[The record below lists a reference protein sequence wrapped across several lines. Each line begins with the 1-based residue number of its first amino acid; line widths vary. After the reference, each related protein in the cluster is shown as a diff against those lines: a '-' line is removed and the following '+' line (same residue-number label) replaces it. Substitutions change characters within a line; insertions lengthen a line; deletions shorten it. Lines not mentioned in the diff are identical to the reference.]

1 MRTKGLLSRLTLI
14 TCLAFGAATATGCD
28 DENDPATHVKKLDAD
43 NRRPAAMR
51 KLREMFQSRLSTAR
65 PPDNVEDP
73 QVKQFLDAVLPAVAT
88 AFTAHPE
95 EVSTRKEAIEILAGS
110 HDLRAV
116 PALLSALQFHVGN
129 SDSER
134 IALRAAQAIKELH
147 PANNP
152 QVVQG
157 LLSAIDRASANS
169 GNSPAIREAVVGAL
183 GLIGDRAAVESL
195 KRLLQRPIR
204 DQEIR
209 TARASADALGLI
221 GDASAADALVYGL
234 FLNIRSGSS
243 RANAYNNC
251 ARALVR
257 LGPAASVPRLI
268 ATVNGEN
275 VLVNDLLRS
284 YETEPGMPPMPPGFM
299 KAQAI
304 DVLRNFADPSAV
316 DALTARMR
324 DRAEVANVRAAAA
337 ETLAYTGL
345 SIPREDPRRGAI
357 FDAIAAVFNEAPPG
371 DEHDMAPSVSPALVI
386 LGDPRAP
393 ALITRRL
400 NDRALQPTNMTLARM
415 ALLMPLAS
423 AIRHADFAAFD
434 RIAQTTQTQ
443 LDATIHEDPGAEE
456 EVRPVI
462 NQLTAIR
469 AVASVA
475 RDCEDGQIACY
486 QGKLTDQ
493 DKNVV
498 RKAAYMI
505 AWTGSEDAAA
515 RTALL
520 ARADIPDMMVRR
532 SLHTAIDSLSPHG
545 CAECVTRLE
554 AIIASEAGQ
563 ESKSVMHLE
572 AQMLI
577 ARLRNRH

>member
-14 TCLAFGAATATGCD
+14 TCLALGGAAVAGCD

-51 KLREMFQSRLSTAR
+51 KLREMFQSRLSMAR
-65 PPDNVEDP
+65 PPDNVDDP

-88 AFTAHPE
+88 AFTAHSE
-95 EVSTRKEAIEILAGS
+95 EVSTRKEAIEILAGA

-134 IALRAAQAIKELH
+134 IALRAAQALKDLH

-152 QVVQG
+152 AVVQG
-157 LLSAIDRASANS
+157 LLGAIDRASANS
-169 GNSPAIREAVVGAL
+169 GNSPSIRESVVSAL
-183 GLIGDRAAVESL
+183 GLIGDRAAVETL

-221 GDASAADALVYGL
+221 GDPSAADALVYGL

-243 RANAYNNC
+243 RANAFNNC

-257 LGPAASVPRLI
+257 LGPAAAVPRLI
-268 ATVNGEN
+268 ATVNSEN
-275 VLVNDLLRS
+275 VLVNDLLAS
-284 YETEPGMPPMPPGFM
+284 YATEPGMPPMPPGFM

-304 DVLRNFADPSAV
+304 DVLRNFADPSAIP
-316 DALTARMR
+316 ALLALLANRQ
-324 DRAEVANVRAAAA
+324 EVGNVRGAAA

-345 SIPREDPRRGAI
+345 GLPREDPRRVQI
-357 FDAIAAVFNEAPPG
+357 FDAIALAFNEAPAG
-371 DEHDMAPSVSPALVI
+371 DPTDMAPTMAPALVI

-393 ALITRRL
+393 AVLIRRL
-400 NDRALQPTNMTLARM
+400 AAPALQAADATAFRM

-434 RIAQTTQTQ
+434 RIAQTSQAQ
-443 LDATIHEDPGAEE
+443 LDGLAAEAPD
-456 EVRPVI
+456 EVRPVLA
-462 NQLTAIR
+462 QLTAIR

-475 RDCEDGQIACY
+475 RDCEDGAIACY
-486 QGKLTDQ
+486 QQKLADQ

-498 RKAAYMI
+498 RKAAYMM
-505 AWTGSEDAAA
+505 AWTGSENADA
-515 RTALL
+515 RNALL
-520 ARADIPDMMVRR
+520 ARADIPDMIVRR
-532 SLHTAIDSLSPHG
+532 SLNTAIDSLSPHG

-554 AIIASEAGQ
+554 AIIAAEQGQ

-572 AQMLI
+572 SQMLI

>member
-73 QVKQFLDAVLPAVAT
+73 QVKQFLDAVLPAVGA

-110 HDLRAV
+110 HDARAV
-116 PALLSALQFHVGN
+116 PALISALQFHVGN

-134 IALRAAQAIKELH
+134 IALRAAQALKELH

-152 QVVQG
+152 QLVQA
-157 LLSAIDRASANS
+157 LLGAIDRASANS
-169 GNSPAIREAVVGAL
+169 GNSPAIRESVVGAL
-183 GLIGDRAAVESL
+183 GLIGDRSAVDSL

-221 GDASAADALVYGL
+221 GDPSAADALVYGL
-234 FLNIRSGSS
+234 FLNIRSGAS
-243 RANAYNNC
+243 RANAFNNC

-284 YETEPGMPPMPPGFM
+284 YTTEPGMPPMPPGFM

-304 DVLRNFADPSAV
+304 DVLRNFADPSAIE
-316 DALTARMR
+316 ALLAILRNR
-324 DRAEVANVRAAAA
+324 QEVANVRGAAA

-345 SIPREDPRRGAI
+345 GLPREDPRRGQI
-357 FDAIAAVFNEAPPG
+357 FDAIAAAFAEAPAG
-371 DEHDMAPSVSPALVI
+371 DPTDMAPTMAPALVI

-393 ALITRRL
+393 AVLTRRL
-400 NDRALQPTNMTLARM
+400 SDRALQAADATAFRM

-434 RIAQTTQTQ
+434 RIATTSQTQ
-443 LDATIHEDPGAEE
+443 LETLQRENPGAEE
-456 EVRPVI
+456 EVRPVLA
-462 NQLTAIR
+462 QLASIR

-486 QGKLTDQ
+486 QQKLNDQ

-505 AWTGSEDAAA
+505 AWTGSENADA
-515 RTALL
+515 RNALL
-520 ARADIPDMMVRR
+520 ARADIPDMFVRR
-532 SLHTAIDSLSPHG
+532 SINTAIDSLSPHG

-554 AIIASEAGQ
+554 AIITAEEGQ

>member
-14 TCLAFGAATATGCD
+14 TCLALGGAAVAGCD
-28 DENDPATHVKKLDAD
+28 DENDPATHATKLDAD

-51 KLREMFQSRLSTAR
+51 KLREMFQSRLSMAR
-65 PPDNVEDP
+65 PPDNVDDP

-88 AFTAHPE
+88 AFTAHAE
-95 EVSTRKEAIEILAGS
+95 EVSTRKEAIEILAGA

-134 IALRAAQAIKELH
+134 IALRAAQALKDLH

-152 QVVQG
+152 AVVQG
-157 LLSAIDRASANS
+157 LLGAIDRASANS
-169 GNSPAIREAVVGAL
+169 GNSPSIRESVVSAL
-183 GLIGDRAAVESL
+183 GLIGDRAAVETL

-221 GDASAADALVYGL
+221 GDPSAADALVYGL

-243 RANAYNNC
+243 RANAFNNC

-257 LGPAASVPRLI
+257 LGPAAAVPRLI
-268 ATVNGEN
+268 ATVNSEN
-275 VLVNDLLRS
+275 VLVNDLLAS
-284 YETEPGMPPMPPGFM
+284 YATEPGMPPMPPGFM

-304 DVLRNFADPSAV
+304 DVLRNFADPSAIP
-316 DALTARMR
+316 ALLALLANRQ
-324 DRAEVANVRAAAA
+324 EVGNVRGAAA

-345 SIPREDPRRGAI
+345 GLPREDPRRVQI
-357 FDAIAAVFNEAPPG
+357 FDAIALAFNEAPAG
-371 DEHDMAPSVSPALVI
+371 DPTDMAPTMAPALVI

-393 ALITRRL
+393 AVLIRRL
-400 NDRALQPTNMTLARM
+400 AAPALQAADATAFRM

-434 RIAQTTQTQ
+434 RIAQTSQTQ
-443 LDATIHEDPGAEE
+443 LDGLAAEAPD
-456 EVRPVI
+456 EVRPVLA
-462 NQLTAIR
+462 QLTAIR

-475 RDCEDGQIACY
+475 RDCEDGAIACY
-486 QGKLTDQ
+486 QQKLADQ

-498 RKAAYMI
+498 RKAAYMM
-505 AWTGSEDAAA
+505 AWTGSENADA
-515 RTALL
+515 RNALL
-520 ARADIPDMMVRR
+520 ARADIPDMIVRR
-532 SLHTAIDSLSPHG
+532 SLNTAIDSLSPHG

-554 AIIASEAGQ
+554 AIIAAEQGQ

-572 AQMLI
+572 SQMLI

>member
-1 MRTKGLLSRLTLI
+1 MRTTGIATRLTLI
-14 TCLAFGAATATGCD
+14 TCLALGSAAVTGCD

-65 PPDNVEDP
+65 PPDNVDDP
-73 QVKQFLDAVLPAVAT
+73 QVKQFLDAVLPAVVT
-88 AFTAHPE
+88 AFNAHPE

-110 HDLRAV
+110 HDPRAI
-116 PALLSALQFHVGN
+116 PALINALQFHVGN

-134 IALRAAQAIKELH
+134 IALRAAQALKELH
-147 PANNP
+147 PTNNP
-152 QVVQG
+152 SVVQA
-157 LLSAIDRASANS
+157 LLATIDRASANS
-169 GNSPAIREAVVGAL
+169 GNSPAIRESVVSAL
-183 GLIGDRAAVESL
+183 GLIGDRSAVETL

-221 GDASAADALVYGL
+221 GDPSAADALVYGL
-234 FLNIRSGSS
+234 YLNIRTGAT

-257 LGPAASVPRLI
+257 LGPDAAVPRLI

-275 VLVNDLLRS
+275 VLVNDLLHS

-304 DVLRNFADPSAV
+304 DVLRNFADPRAI
-316 DALTARMR
+316 DALTARLR
-324 DRAEVANVRAAAA
+324 DRQEVANVRAAAA
-337 ETLAYTGL
+337 EALAYTGL
-345 SIPREDPRRGAI
+345 SIARDDPRRAAI
-357 FDAIAAVFNEAPPG
+357 FDSIAAVFNEAPPG
-371 DEHDMAPSVSPALVI
+371 DEHDMAAQVAPALVI

-400 NDRALQPTNMTLARM
+400 QDRALQPTNMTLARM

-423 AIRHADFAAFD
+423 AIRHADFANFD
-434 RIAQTTQTQ
+434 RIAQTTQGQ
-443 LDATIHEDPGAEE
+443 LEQTVREDPGAEE
-456 EVRPVI
+456 EVRPVLT
-462 NQLTAIR
+462 QLAAIR

-486 QGKLTDQ
+486 QQKLSDQ

-505 AWTGSEDAAA
+505 AWTGSENADA
-515 RTALL
+515 RNALL

-532 SLHTAIDSLSPHG
+532 SIHTAIDSLSPHG
-545 CAECVTRLE
+545 CAECITRLE
-554 AIIASEAGQ
+554 SVIQSEQGQ